1 MCSQFP
7 VVVFPPGNSLREICF
22 RVPIGQVLVP
32 IGQVLTQANLL
43 NTGFDRTSQ
52 EFNLLVASGQTA
64 IASRW
69 AKVRNDFPLNEPSQ
83 VK

>member
-22 RVPIGQVLVP
+22 RVP

-52 EFNLLVASGQTA
+52 EFNLLVASRQTA

>member
-1 MCSQFP
+1 
-7 VVVFPPGNSLREICF
+7 
-22 RVPIGQVLVP
+22 VP

-52 EFNLLVASGQTA
+52 EFNLLVASRQTA